1 MHVFRILEFFVLN
14 NQLATQWDVKGL
26 VGWMCVPRVGDG
38 RFLLFVGG
46 IHKDTDVFNG
56 RTPEEKKSDRII
68 IYEKS
73 YNQMII
79 IKILNQYQR
88 RITVAMVTSSNS
100 WALAELS
107 CLVSNNV
114 DGRKR
119 GGW

>member
-1 MHVFRILEFFVLN
+1 M
-14 NQLATQWDVKGL
+14 KGL
-26 VGWMCVPRVGDG
+26 VGWMCVPRVGNG

-46 IHKDTDVFNG
+46 IHKETQTSSTG
-56 RTPEEKKSDRII
+56 GHQKEKKSDRII